1 MLVKLVNDVFSIDSL
16 ISIMVVPATEV
27 VGGLEVF
34 RLENPQRE
42 KLITMKTQRPDLR
55 LYLLH

>member
-1 MLVKLVNDVFSIDSL
+1 
-16 ISIMVVPATEV
+16 MVVPATEV

-42 KLITMKTQRPDLR
+42 KLITMKTQKPDLR